1 MDELAKQIAAAQLAG
16 EEFRF
21 KCVCGKQHKAG
32 SRKTLKKCLRKIT
45 FYGFREYE
53 LAPCIEN
60 IHYYEDDN
68 TASITFA
75 DININI
81 VPPGIP
87 ISTLYNKTE
96 ELISFLISFHK
107 PMTYMDDEYLKLKNH
122 QIEYSFKHSLT
133 EANPHLL
140 LMKNYSNYLNEE
152 YRKKLEERYGLL
164 KDVVLEMA
172 YAVKNHPGIFIEE
185 EADIKTISCMGTG
198 IFFKKEADIK
208 NIKGDID
215 DMLDLIAKKAVLA
228 MPSIQRDDTYY
239 GIKNF
244 ITQLIGE
251 YYFDYRSEMAMPR
264 AYTAADYRIY
274 DMLISDGIISSH
286 DYGKIH
292 VHSNF
297 HLKEKHFRIYVS
309 ISSKIA
315 SVARKIF
322 KLLYPIEKAANYM
335 LQQELKKYMRNKKNK
350 PKAESKAE
358 SRQVKLVSLF

>member
-45 FYGFREYE
+45 TYGFREYE
-53 LAPCIEN
+53 LTPCIEN
-60 IHYYEDDN
+60 VHYYEDDN

-87 ISTLYNKTE
+87 ISTLYNKTD

-107 PMTYMDDEYLKLKNH
+107 PMTYMDDEYLKLENH
-122 QIEYSFKHSLT
+122 QIKYRFKHSLT
-133 EANPHLL
+133 EANPYLL

-185 EADIKTISCMGTG
+185 EADIKTI
-198 IFFKKEADIK
+198 
-208 NIKGDID
+208 KGDIN

-228 MPSIQRDDTYY
+228 MPSIQRDDTCYS
-239 GIKNF
+239 IKNF

-251 YYFDYRSEMAMPR
+251 YYFDYRSEMAMPCP
-264 AYTAADYRIY
+264 YTAADYRLY

-292 VHSNF
+292 VHSSF

>member
-32 SRKTLKKCLRKIT
+32 SRRTLKNCLRKIT
-45 FYGFREYE
+45 TYGFREYE
-53 LAPCIEN
+53 LTPCIEN

-107 PMTYMDDEYLKLKNH
+107 PMTYMDDEYLKLENH
-122 QIEYSFKHSLT
+122 QIKYSFKHSLT
-133 EANPHLL
+133 EAKPYLL

-185 EADIKTISCMGTG
+185 EADIKTI
-198 IFFKKEADIK
+198 
-208 NIKGDID
+208 KGDIN
-215 DMLDLIAKKAVLA
+215 DMLDLIAKKTVLA
-228 MPSIQRDDTYY
+228 MPSIQRDDTCYS
-239 GIKNF
+239 IKNF

-264 AYTAADYRIY
+264 PYTTADYRLY

-309 ISSKIA
+309 ISSKMA
-315 SVARKIF
+315 SVARKMF

>member
-45 FYGFREYE
+45 TYGFREYE
-53 LAPCIEN
+53 LTPCIEN
-60 IHYYEDDN
+60 VHYYEDDN

-87 ISTLYNKTE
+87 ISTLYNKTD

-107 PMTYMDDEYLKLKNH
+107 PMTYMDDEYLKLENH
-122 QIEYSFKHSLT
+122 QIKYRFKHSLT
-133 EANPHLL
+133 EANPYLL

-185 EADIKTISCMGTG
+185 EADIKTI
-198 IFFKKEADIK
+198 
-208 NIKGDID
+208 KGDIN

-228 MPSIQRDDTYY
+228 MPSIQRDDTCYS
-239 GIKNF
+239 IKNF

-264 AYTAADYRIY
+264 PYTTADYRIY

-292 VHSNF
+292 VHSSF

>member
-45 FYGFREYE
+45 TYGFREYE
-53 LAPCIEN
+53 LTPCIEN

-107 PMTYMDDEYLKLKNH
+107 PMTYMDDEYLKLENH
-122 QIEYSFKHSLT
+122 QIKYSFKHSLT
-133 EANPHLL
+133 EAKPYLL

-185 EADIKTISCMGTG
+185 EADIKTI
-198 IFFKKEADIK
+198 
-208 NIKGDID
+208 KGDIN
-215 DMLDLIAKKAVLA
+215 DMLDLIAKKTVLA
-228 MPSIQRDDTYY
+228 MPSIQRDDTCYS
-239 GIKNF
+239 IKNF

-264 AYTAADYRIY
+264 PYTTADYRLY

>member
-107 PMTYMDDEYLKLKNH
+107 PMTYMDDEYLKLENH
-122 QIEYSFKHSLT
+122 QIKYSFKHSLT
-133 EANPHLL
+133 EANPYLL

-185 EADIKTISCMGTG
+185 EADIKTI
-198 IFFKKEADIK
+198 
-208 NIKGDID
+208 KGDIN

-239 GIKNF
+239 SIKNF

-264 AYTAADYRIY
+264 AYTTADYRIY

>member
-45 FYGFREYE
+45 TYGFREYE
-53 LAPCIEN
+53 LTPCIEN

-133 EANPHLL
+133 EANPYLL

-185 EADIKTISCMGTG
+185 EADIKTI
-198 IFFKKEADIK
+198 
-208 NIKGDID
+208 KGDIN
-215 DMLDLIAKKAVLA
+215 DMLDLIAEKAVLA
-228 MPSIQRDDTYY
+228 MPSIQRDDTCYS
-239 GIKNF
+239 IKNF

-264 AYTAADYRIY
+264 PYTTADYRIY

-292 VHSNF
+292 VHSSS

>member
-107 PMTYMDDEYLKLKNH
+107 PMTYMDDEYLKLENH
-122 QIEYSFKHSLT
+122 QIKYSFKHSLT
-133 EANPHLL
+133 EANPYLL

-185 EADIKTISCMGTG
+185 EADIKTI
-198 IFFKKEADIK
+198 
-208 NIKGDID
+208 KGDIN

-239 GIKNF
+239 SIKNF

-264 AYTAADYRIY
+264 SYTTADYRIY

>member
-107 PMTYMDDEYLKLKNH
+107 PMTYMDDEYLKLENH
-122 QIEYSFKHSLT
+122 QIKYSFKHSLT
-133 EANPHLL
+133 EAKPYLL

-172 YAVKNHPGIFIEE
+172 YAVKNHPGIFFEE
-185 EADIKTISCMGTG
+185 EADIKTI
-198 IFFKKEADIK
+198 
-208 NIKGDID
+208 KGDIN

-239 GIKNF
+239 SIKNF
-244 ITQLIGE
+244 ITQLVGE
-251 YYFDYRSEMAMPR
+251 YYFDYRSEMAIPSS
-264 AYTAADYRIY
+264 YTAADYRIY

-292 VHSNF
+292 VHSSF

>member
-1 MDELAKQIAAAQLAG
+1 MDELAKQIAAAQLAA

-21 KCVCGKQHKAG
+21 KCAVCGKQHKAG

-45 FYGFREYE
+45 TYGFREYE
-53 LAPCIEN
+53 LTPCIEN

-140 LMKNYSNYLNEE
+140 LMKNYSNYLNKE

-185 EADIKTISCMGTG
+185 EADIKTITG

>member
-140 LMKNYSNYLNEE
+140 LMKNYSNYLNKE

-185 EADIKTISCMGTG
+185 EADIKTITG

>member
-107 PMTYMDDEYLKLKNH
+107 PMTYMDDEYLKLENH
-122 QIEYSFKHSLT
+122 QIKYSFKHSLT
-133 EANPHLL
+133 EAKPYLL

-185 EADIKTISCMGTG
+185 EADIKTI
-198 IFFKKEADIK
+198 
-208 NIKGDID
+208 KGDIN

-239 GIKNF
+239 SIKNF

-264 AYTAADYRIY
+264 PYTTADYRLY

>member
-107 PMTYMDDEYLKLKNH
+107 PMTYMDDEYLKLENH
-122 QIEYSFKHSLT
+122 QIKYSFKHSLT
-133 EANPHLL
+133 EAKPYLL

-185 EADIKTISCMGTG
+185 EADIKTI
-198 IFFKKEADIK
+198 
-208 NIKGDID
+208 KGDIN

-239 GIKNF
+239 SIKNF

-264 AYTAADYRIY
+264 AYTTADYRIY

>member
-107 PMTYMDDEYLKLKNH
+107 PMTYMDDEYLKLENH
-122 QIEYSFKHSLT
+122 QIKYSFKHSLT
-133 EANPHLL
+133 EANPYLL

-185 EADIKTISCMGTG
+185 EADIKTI
-198 IFFKKEADIK
+198 
-208 NIKGDID
+208 KGDIN

-228 MPSIQRDDTYY
+228 MPSIQRDDTCYS
-239 GIKNF
+239 IKNF

-264 AYTAADYRIY
+264 AYTTADYRIY

>member
-1 MDELAKQIAAAQLAG
+1 MDELAKQIAAAQLAA

-21 KCVCGKQHKAG
+21 KCAVCGKQHKAG

-140 LMKNYSNYLNEE
+140 LMKNYSNYLNKE
-152 YRKKLEERYGLL
+152 YRK
-164 KDVVLEMA
+164 
-172 YAVKNHPGIFIEE
+172 
-185 EADIKTISCMGTG
+185 
-198 IFFKKEADIK
+198 
-208 NIKGDID
+208 
-215 DMLDLIAKKAVLA
+215 
-228 MPSIQRDDTYY
+228 
-239 GIKNF
+239 
-244 ITQLIGE
+244 
-251 YYFDYRSEMAMPR
+251 
-264 AYTAADYRIY
+264 
-274 DMLISDGIISSH
+274 
-286 DYGKIH
+286 
-292 VHSNF
+292 
-297 HLKEKHFRIYVS
+297 
-309 ISSKIA
+309 
-315 SVARKIF
+315 
-322 KLLYPIEKAANYM
+322 
-335 LQQELKKYMRNKKNK
+335 
-350 PKAESKAE
+350 
-358 SRQVKLVSLF
+358 

>member
-107 PMTYMDDEYLKLKNH
+107 PMTYMDDEYLKLENH
-122 QIEYSFKHSLT
+122 QIKYSFKHSLT
-133 EANPHLL
+133 EAKPYLL

-185 EADIKTISCMGTG
+185 EADIKTI
-198 IFFKKEADIK
+198 
-208 NIKGDID
+208 KGDIN

-228 MPSIQRDDTYY
+228 MPSIQRDDTCYS
-239 GIKNF
+239 IKNF

-264 AYTAADYRIY
+264 AYTTADYRIY

>member
-107 PMTYMDDEYLKLKNH
+107 PMTYMDDEYLKLENH
-122 QIEYSFKHSLT
+122 QIKYSFKHSLT
-133 EANPHLL
+133 EANPYLL

-185 EADIKTISCMGTG
+185 EADIKTI
-198 IFFKKEADIK
+198 
-208 NIKGDID
+208 KGDID
-215 DMLDLIAKKAVLA
+215 DMLDLIAEKAVLA
-228 MPSIQRDDTYY
+228 MPSIKRDDTCYS
-239 GIKNF
+239 IKNF

-264 AYTAADYRIY
+264 AYTTADYRIY

>member
-107 PMTYMDDEYLKLKNH
+107 PMTYMDDEYLKLENH
-122 QIEYSFKHSLT
+122 QIKYSFKHSLT
-133 EANPHLL
+133 EAKPYLL

-185 EADIKTISCMGTG
+185 EADIKTI
-198 IFFKKEADIK
+198 
-208 NIKGDID
+208 KGDIN

-228 MPSIQRDDTYY
+228 MPSIQRDDTCYS
-239 GIKNF
+239 IKNF

-264 AYTAADYRIY
+264 SYTTADYRIY

-292 VHSNF
+292 VHSSF

-315 SVARKIF
+315 SVARKYLSCYI
-322 KLLYPIEKAANYM
+322 P
-335 LQQELKKYMRNKKNK
+335 
-350 PKAESKAE
+350 
-358 SRQVKLVSLF
+358 

>member
-1 MDELAKQIAAAQLAG
+1 MDAQELAKQIAAAQLAG

-21 KCVCGKQHKAG
+21 KCAVCGKQHKAG
-32 SRKTLKKCLRKIT
+32 SRRTLKNCLRKIT
-45 FYGFREYE
+45 
-53 LAPCIEN
+53 LTPCIEN
-60 IHYYEDDN
+60 IHYYENDN
-68 TASITFA
+68 IASITFT

-133 EANPHLL
+133 EANPYLL

-185 EADIKTISCMGTG
+185 EVDTKTIKS
-198 IFFKKEADIK
+198 DV
-208 NIKGDID
+208 N
-215 DMLDLIAKKAVLA
+215 DMLNLIAEKAVLA
-228 MPSIQRDDTYY
+228 MRNIKRDDAYY
-239 GIKNF
+239 SIKNF

-251 YYFDYRSEMAMPR
+251 YYFDYRSEMVMSRP
-264 AYTAADYRIY
+264 YTAADYRLY
-274 DMLISDGIISSH
+274 DMLISDGIISSY
-286 DYGKIH
+286 DYGKML
-292 VHSNF
+292 VHSSF
-297 HLKEKHFRIYVS
+297 HSQLKEKHFRIYVS
-309 ISSKIA
+309 ISRVKTGEIA
-315 SVARKIF
+315 SVARKVF

-335 LQQELKKYMRNKKNK
+335 LQQELKKYMRNKKDK
-350 PKAESKAE
+350 PKAE

>member
-1 MDELAKQIAAAQLAG
+1 MDAQELAKQIAAAQLAG

-21 KCVCGKQHKAG
+21 KCAVCGKQHKAG
-32 SRKTLKKCLRKIT
+32 SRRTLKNCLRKIIN
-45 FYGFREYE
+45 YRFREYE
-53 LAPCIEN
+53 LTPYIEN
-60 IHYYEDDN
+60 IYYHEDDN
-68 TASITFA
+68 IASITFA

-133 EANPHLL
+133 EANPYLL

-185 EADIKTISCMGTG
+185 EVDTKTIKS
-198 IFFKKEADIK
+198 DV
-208 NIKGDID
+208 N
-215 DMLDLIAKKAVLA
+215 DMLDLIAEKAVLA
-228 MPSIQRDDTYY
+228 MRSIKGDDTYY
-239 GIKNF
+239 SIKNF

-251 YYFDYRSEMAMPR
+251 YYFDYRSEMAMPSP
-264 AYTAADYRIY
+264 YTAADYRLY
-274 DMLISDGIISSH
+274 DMLISDGIISSY
-286 DYGKIH
+286 DYGKML
-292 VHSNF
+292 VHSSF
-297 HLKEKHFRIYVS
+297 HSQLKEKHFRIYVS
-309 ISSKIA
+309 ISRVKTGEIA

-350 PKAESKAE
+350 PKAES
-358 SRQVKLVSLF
+358 RQVKLVSLF

>member
-53 LAPCIEN
+53 LTPCIEN

-107 PMTYMDDEYLKLKNH
+107 PMTYMDDEYLKLENH
-122 QIEYSFKHSLT
+122 QIKYSFKHSLT
-133 EANPHLL
+133 EAKPYLL

-185 EADIKTISCMGTG
+185 EADIKTI
-198 IFFKKEADIK
+198 
-208 NIKGDID
+208 KGDIN

-292 VHSNF
+292 VHSSF

>member
-53 LAPCIEN
+53 LTPCIEN

-107 PMTYMDDEYLKLKNH
+107 PMTYMDDEYLKLENH
-122 QIEYSFKHSLT
+122 QIKYSFKHSLT
-133 EANPHLL
+133 EAKPYLL

-185 EADIKTISCMGTG
+185 EADIKTI
-198 IFFKKEADIK
+198 
-208 NIKGDID
+208 KGDIN
-215 DMLDLIAKKAVLA
+215 DMLDLIAKKTVLA
-228 MPSIQRDDTYY
+228 MPSIQRDDTCYS
-239 GIKNF
+239 IKNF

-264 AYTAADYRIY
+264 AYTTADYRIY

>member
-1 MDELAKQIAAAQLAG
+1 MDAQELAKQIAAAQLAG

-21 KCVCGKQHKAG
+21 KCAVCGKQHKAG
-32 SRKTLKKCLRKIT
+32 SRRTLKNCLRKIT
-45 FYGFREYE
+45 
-53 LAPCIEN
+53 LTPCIEN
-60 IHYYEDDN
+60 IHYYENDN
-68 TASITFA
+68 IASITFA

-133 EANPHLL
+133 EANPYLL

-185 EADIKTISCMGTG
+185 EVDTKTIKS
-198 IFFKKEADIK
+198 DV
-208 NIKGDID
+208 N
-215 DMLDLIAKKAVLA
+215 DMLNLIAEKAVLA
-228 MPSIQRDDTYY
+228 MRSIKGDDTYY
-239 GIKNF
+239 SIKNF

-251 YYFDYRSEMAMPR
+251 YYFDYRSEMVMSRP
-264 AYTAADYRIY
+264 YTAADYRLY
-274 DMLISDGIISSH
+274 DMLISDGIISSY
-286 DYGKIH
+286 DYGKML
-292 VHSNF
+292 VHSSF
-297 HLKEKHFRIYVS
+297 HSQLKEKHFRIYVS
-309 ISSKIA
+309 ISRVKTGEIA
-315 SVARKIF
+315 SVARKAF

-350 PKAESKAE
+350 PKAES
-358 SRQVKLVSLF
+358 RQVKLVCLF

>member
-107 PMTYMDDEYLKLKNH
+107 PMTYMDDEYLKLENH
-122 QIEYSFKHSLT
+122 QIKYSFKHSLT
-133 EANPHLL
+133 EAKPYLL

-185 EADIKTISCMGTG
+185 EADIKTI
-198 IFFKKEADIK
+198 
-208 NIKGDID
+208 KGDID

-239 GIKNF
+239 SIKNF

-264 AYTAADYRIY
+264 AYTTADYRIY

>member
-140 LMKNYSNYLNEE
+140 LMKNYSNYLNKE

-185 EADIKTISCMGTG
+185 EADIKTITG

-309 ISSKIA
+309 IPSKIA

>member
-107 PMTYMDDEYLKLKNH
+107 PMTYMDDEYLKLENH
-122 QIEYSFKHSLT
+122 QIKYSFKHSLT
-133 EANPHLL
+133 EANPYLL

-185 EADIKTISCMGTG
+185 EADIKTI
-198 IFFKKEADIK
+198 
-208 NIKGDID
+208 KGDID

-239 GIKNF
+239 SIKNF

-264 AYTAADYRIY
+264 PYTTADYRIY

>member
-45 FYGFREYE
+45 TYGFREYE
-53 LAPCIEN
+53 LTPCIEN

-107 PMTYMDDEYLKLKNH
+107 PMTYMDDEYLKLENH
-122 QIEYSFKHSLT
+122 QIKYSFKHSLT
-133 EANPHLL
+133 EAKPYLL

-185 EADIKTISCMGTG
+185 EADIKTI
-198 IFFKKEADIK
+198 
-208 NIKGDID
+208 KGDID

-239 GIKNF
+239 SIKNF

-264 AYTAADYRIY
+264 AYTTADYRIY

>member
-107 PMTYMDDEYLKLKNH
+107 PMTYMDDEYLKLENH
-122 QIEYSFKHSLT
+122 QIKYSFKHSLT
-133 EANPHLL
+133 EAKPYLL

-185 EADIKTISCMGTG
+185 EADIKTI
-198 IFFKKEADIK
+198 
-208 NIKGDID
+208 KGDIN
-215 DMLDLIAKKAVLA
+215 DMLDLIAKKTVLA
-228 MPSIQRDDTYY
+228 MPSIQRDDTCYS
-239 GIKNF
+239 IKNF

-264 AYTAADYRIY
+264 AYTTADYRIY

>member
-1 MDELAKQIAAAQLAG
+1 
-16 EEFRF
+16 
-21 KCVCGKQHKAG
+21 
-32 SRKTLKKCLRKIT
+32 
-45 FYGFREYE
+45 
-53 LAPCIEN
+53 
-60 IHYYEDDN
+60 
-68 TASITFA
+68 
-75 DININI
+75 
-81 VPPGIP
+81 
-87 ISTLYNKTE
+87 
-96 ELISFLISFHK
+96 
-107 PMTYMDDEYLKLKNH
+107 
-122 QIEYSFKHSLT
+122 
-133 EANPHLL
+133 
-140 LMKNYSNYLNEE
+140 MKNYSNYLNEE

-185 EADIKTISCMGTG
+185 EADIKTI
-198 IFFKKEADIK
+198 
-208 NIKGDID
+208 KGDIN

-239 GIKNF
+239 SIKNF

-264 AYTAADYRIY
+264 AYTTADYRIY

>member
-1 MDELAKQIAAAQLAG
+1 
-16 EEFRF
+16 
-21 KCVCGKQHKAG
+21 
-32 SRKTLKKCLRKIT
+32 LRKIT
-45 FYGFREYE
+45 NYRFREYE
-53 LAPCIEN
+53 LTPCIEN
-60 IHYYEDDN
+60 IYYHEDDN
-68 TASITFA
+68 IASIAFA

-133 EANPHLL
+133 EANPYLL

-185 EADIKTISCMGTG
+185 EADIKTI
-198 IFFKKEADIK
+198 
-208 NIKGDID
+208 KGDVN
-215 DMLDLIAKKAVLA
+215 DMLDLIAEKAVLA
-228 MPSIQRDDTYY
+228 MRSIKRDDTCYS
-239 GIKNF
+239 IKNF

-264 AYTAADYRIY
+264 PYTTADYRLY
-274 DMLISDGIISSH
+274 DMLISNGIISSY

-292 VHSNF
+292 VHSSF
-297 HLKEKHFRIYVS
+297 HSQLKEKHFRIYVS
-309 ISSKIA
+309 ISSEIA

-350 PKAESKAE
+350 PKAES
-358 SRQVKLVSLF
+358 RQVKLVSLF

>member
-1 MDELAKQIAAAQLAG
+1 MDELAKQIAAAQLAA

-21 KCVCGKQHKAG
+21 KCAVCGKQHKAG

-185 EADIKTISCMGTG
+185 EADIKTIKG
-198 IFFKKEADIK
+198 IFFEGEADIK